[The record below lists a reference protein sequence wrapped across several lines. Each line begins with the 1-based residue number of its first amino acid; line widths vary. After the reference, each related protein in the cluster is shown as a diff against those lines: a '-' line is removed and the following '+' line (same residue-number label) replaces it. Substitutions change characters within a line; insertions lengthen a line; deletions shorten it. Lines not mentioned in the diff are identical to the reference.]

1 MLNVEMLSTG
11 DEVLH
16 GQIIDTNAAWLA
28 DFFFNQGL
36 PLTRRNTVGD
46 DLDAL
51 VAILRERSEQADVLI
66 VNGGL
71 GPTSDDLSALAA
83 ATAKGEGLILHPEW
97 LETMT
102 RFFAERGRP
111 MAESNRKQ
119 AEIPASAEMINNP
132 VGTAC
137 GFAIQ
142 LNRCLMFFTPG
153 VPSEFKVMVEQ
164 EILPRLRQRFTLPDP
179 PVCLRMTTFGRS
191 ESELAQSLNPLT
203 LPPGVVMGYLN
214 LGSCKW
220 TGDAHTDAL
229 IEATINNYTIEWK
242 KADAVIKREKYNIT
256 NGDELPQTGVIQMA
270 KVYIAK
276 KRKLK
281 VGDKMAGRHGNK
293 GIVARIVRDEDMPF
307 LEDGTIVDICLNP
320 LGVPSRMNLGQIYE
334 TVLGW
339 AGRELGLKFAT
350 PIFDGASLDQI
361 NEYTAKAGIPH
372 SGRTYLY
379 DGGTGEKFDQPA
391 TVGVIY
397 MLKLGHMIDDKMHAR
412 SIGPYSLITQQ
423 PLGGKAQFGGQRF
436 GEMEVWALEG
446 FGAANI
452 LQEILTIKSDDVMG
466 RAKAYEAIVKGENL
480 PKPGI
485 PEAMN
490 VLLHELRGLA
500 LSVKLE

>member
-16 GQIIDTNAAWLA
+16 GQIVDTNAAWLA

-119 AEIPASAEMINNP
+119 AGIPASAEMINNP

-179 PVCLRMTTFGRS
+179 PVCLRLTTFGRS

-203 LPPGVVMGYLN
+203 LPPGVVMGYR
-214 LGSCKW
+214 SSMPI
-220 TGDAHTDAL
+220 
-229 IEATINNYTIEWK
+229 IE
-242 KADAVIKREKYNIT
+242 
-256 NGDELPQTGVIQMA
+256 
-270 KVYIAK
+270 
-276 KRKLK
+276 
-281 VGDKMAGRHGNK
+281 
-293 GIVARIVRDEDMPF
+293 
-307 LEDGTIVDICLNP
+307 
-320 LGVPSRMNLGQIYE
+320 
-334 TVLGW
+334 
-339 AGRELGLKFAT
+339 
-350 PIFDGASLDQI
+350 
-361 NEYTAKAGIPH
+361 
-372 SGRTYLY
+372 
-379 DGGTGEKFDQPA
+379 
-391 TVGVIY
+391 
-397 MLKLGHMIDDKMHAR
+397 LKLT
-412 SIGPYSLITQQ
+412 GPANQRDAMLALWPEVRKVAGDSLIFEGTEGL
-423 PLGGKAQFGGQRF
+423 PAQIARC
-436 GEMEVWALEG
+436 
-446 FGAANI
+446 
-452 LQEILTIKSDDVMG
+452 LQERQLSLTLSEQFTSG
-466 RAKAYEAIVKGENL
+466 LLALQLSRAGA
-480 PKPGI
+480 P
-485 PEAMN
+485 
-490 VLLHELRGLA
+490 LLASEVVPAQEETLAQAARWAAERRINHFAGLA
-500 LSVKLE
+500 LAVSGQENDHLNVALATPDGTFALRVKFSATRHSLAVRQEVCAMMALNMLRRWLNGQPLASEHGWINVVDSLSL

>member
-137 GFAIQ
+137 GFAVQ

-164 EILPRLRQRFTLPDP
+164 EILPRLRQRFTLPEP
-179 PVCLRMTTFGRS
+179 PVCLRLTTFGRS

-203 LPPGVVMGYLN
+203 LPPGVVMGYR
-214 LGSCKW
+214 SSMPI
-220 TGDAHTDAL
+220 
-229 IEATINNYTIEWK
+229 IE
-242 KADAVIKREKYNIT
+242 
-256 NGDELPQTGVIQMA
+256 
-270 KVYIAK
+270 
-276 KRKLK
+276 
-281 VGDKMAGRHGNK
+281 
-293 GIVARIVRDEDMPF
+293 
-307 LEDGTIVDICLNP
+307 
-320 LGVPSRMNLGQIYE
+320 
-334 TVLGW
+334 
-339 AGRELGLKFAT
+339 
-350 PIFDGASLDQI
+350 
-361 NEYTAKAGIPH
+361 
-372 SGRTYLY
+372 
-379 DGGTGEKFDQPA
+379 
-391 TVGVIY
+391 
-397 MLKLGHMIDDKMHAR
+397 LKLT
-412 SIGPYSLITQQ
+412 GPANQRDAMLALWPEVRKVAGDSLIFEGTEGL
-423 PLGGKAQFGGQRF
+423 PAQIARC
-436 GEMEVWALEG
+436 
-446 FGAANI
+446 
-452 LQEILTIKSDDVMG
+452 LQERQLSLTLSEQFTSG
-466 RAKAYEAIVKGENL
+466 LLALQLSRAGA
-480 PKPGI
+480 P
-485 PEAMN
+485 
-490 VLLHELRGLA
+490 LLASEVVPAQEETLAQAARWAAERRINHFAGLA
-500 LSVKLE
+500 LAVSGQENDHLNVALATPDGTFALRVKFSATRHSLAVRQEVCAMMALNMLRRWLNGQPLASEHGWINVVDSLSL

>member
-66 VNGGL
+66 INGGL

-203 LPPGVVMGYLN
+203 LPPGVVMGYR
-214 LGSCKW
+214 SSMPI
-220 TGDAHTDAL
+220 
-229 IEATINNYTIEWK
+229 IE
-242 KADAVIKREKYNIT
+242 
-256 NGDELPQTGVIQMA
+256 
-270 KVYIAK
+270 
-276 KRKLK
+276 
-281 VGDKMAGRHGNK
+281 
-293 GIVARIVRDEDMPF
+293 
-307 LEDGTIVDICLNP
+307 
-320 LGVPSRMNLGQIYE
+320 
-334 TVLGW
+334 
-339 AGRELGLKFAT
+339 
-350 PIFDGASLDQI
+350 
-361 NEYTAKAGIPH
+361 
-372 SGRTYLY
+372 
-379 DGGTGEKFDQPA
+379 
-391 TVGVIY
+391 
-397 MLKLGHMIDDKMHAR
+397 LKLT
-412 SIGPYSLITQQ
+412 GPANQRDAMLALWPEVRKVAGDSLIFEGTEGL
-423 PLGGKAQFGGQRF
+423 PAQIARC
-436 GEMEVWALEG
+436 
-446 FGAANI
+446 
-452 LQEILTIKSDDVMG
+452 LQERQLSLTLSEQFTSG
-466 RAKAYEAIVKGENL
+466 LLALQLSRAGA
-480 PKPGI
+480 P
-485 PEAMN
+485 
-490 VLLHELRGLA
+490 LLASEVVPAQEETLAQAARWAAERRINHFAGLA
-500 LSVKLE
+500 LAVSGQENDHLNVALATPDGTFALRVKFSATRHSLAVRQEVCAMMALNMLRRWLNGQPLASEHGWINVVDSLSL

>member
-179 PVCLRMTTFGRS
+179 PVCLRLTTFGRS

-203 LPPGVVMGYLN
+203 LPPGVVMGYR
-214 LGSCKW
+214 SSMPI
-220 TGDAHTDAL
+220 
-229 IEATINNYTIEWK
+229 IE
-242 KADAVIKREKYNIT
+242 
-256 NGDELPQTGVIQMA
+256 
-270 KVYIAK
+270 
-276 KRKLK
+276 
-281 VGDKMAGRHGNK
+281 
-293 GIVARIVRDEDMPF
+293 
-307 LEDGTIVDICLNP
+307 
-320 LGVPSRMNLGQIYE
+320 
-334 TVLGW
+334 
-339 AGRELGLKFAT
+339 
-350 PIFDGASLDQI
+350 
-361 NEYTAKAGIPH
+361 
-372 SGRTYLY
+372 
-379 DGGTGEKFDQPA
+379 
-391 TVGVIY
+391 
-397 MLKLGHMIDDKMHAR
+397 LKLT
-412 SIGPYSLITQQ
+412 GPANQRDAMLALWPEVRKVAGDSLIFEGTEGL
-423 PLGGKAQFGGQRF
+423 PAQIARC
-436 GEMEVWALEG
+436 
-446 FGAANI
+446 
-452 LQEILTIKSDDVMG
+452 LQERQLSLTLSEQFTSG
-466 RAKAYEAIVKGENL
+466 LLALQLSRAGA
-480 PKPGI
+480 P
-485 PEAMN
+485 
-490 VLLHELRGLA
+490 LLTSEVVPAQEETLAQAARWAAERRINHFAGLA
-500 LSVKLE
+500 LAVSGQENDHLNVALATPDGTFALRVKFSATRHSLAVRQEVCAMMALNMLRRWLNGQPLASEHGWINVVDSLSL

>member
-179 PVCLRMTTFGRS
+179 PVCLGAATFGRA
-191 ESELAQSLNPLT
+191 ESELAQSRNPLT
-203 LPPGVVMGYLN
+203 LPPGVVMG
-214 LGSCKW
+214 SRSSMPI
-220 TGDAHTDAL
+220 
-229 IEATINNYTIEWK
+229 IE
-242 KADAVIKREKYNIT
+242 
-256 NGDELPQTGVIQMA
+256 
-270 KVYIAK
+270 
-276 KRKLK
+276 
-281 VGDKMAGRHGNK
+281 
-293 GIVARIVRDEDMPF
+293 
-307 LEDGTIVDICLNP
+307 
-320 LGVPSRMNLGQIYE
+320 
-334 TVLGW
+334 
-339 AGRELGLKFAT
+339 
-350 PIFDGASLDQI
+350 
-361 NEYTAKAGIPH
+361 
-372 SGRTYLY
+372 
-379 DGGTGEKFDQPA
+379 
-391 TVGVIY
+391 
-397 MLKLGHMIDDKMHAR
+397 LKLT
-412 SIGPYSLITQQ
+412 GPANQRDAMLALWPEVRKVAGDSLIFEGTEGL
-423 PLGGKAQFGGQRF
+423 PAQIARC
-436 GEMEVWALEG
+436 
-446 FGAANI
+446 
-452 LQEILTIKSDDVMG
+452 LQERQLSLTLSEQFTSG
-466 RAKAYEAIVKGENL
+466 LLALQLSRAGA
-480 PKPGI
+480 P
-485 PEAMN
+485 
-490 VLLHELRGLA
+490 LLASEVVPAQEETLAQAARWAAERRINHFAGLA
-500 LSVKLE
+500 LAVSGQENDHLNVALATPDGTFALRVKFSATRHSLAVRQEVCAMMALNMLRRWLNGQPLASEHGWINVVDSLSL

>member
-203 LPPGVVMGYLN
+203 LPPGVVMGYR
-214 LGSCKW
+214 SSMPI
-220 TGDAHTDAL
+220 
-229 IEATINNYTIEWK
+229 IE
-242 KADAVIKREKYNIT
+242 
-256 NGDELPQTGVIQMA
+256 
-270 KVYIAK
+270 
-276 KRKLK
+276 
-281 VGDKMAGRHGNK
+281 
-293 GIVARIVRDEDMPF
+293 
-307 LEDGTIVDICLNP
+307 
-320 LGVPSRMNLGQIYE
+320 
-334 TVLGW
+334 
-339 AGRELGLKFAT
+339 
-350 PIFDGASLDQI
+350 
-361 NEYTAKAGIPH
+361 
-372 SGRTYLY
+372 
-379 DGGTGEKFDQPA
+379 
-391 TVGVIY
+391 
-397 MLKLGHMIDDKMHAR
+397 LKLT
-412 SIGPYSLITQQ
+412 GPANQRDAMLALWPEVRKVAGDSLIFEGTEGL
-423 PLGGKAQFGGQRF
+423 PAQIARC
-436 GEMEVWALEG
+436 
-446 FGAANI
+446 
-452 LQEILTIKSDDVMG
+452 LQERQLSLTLSEQFTSG
-466 RAKAYEAIVKGENL
+466 LLALQLSRAGA
-480 PKPGI
+480 P
-485 PEAMN
+485 
-490 VLLHELRGLA
+490 LLASEVVPAQEETLAQAARWAAERRINHFAGLA
-500 LSVKLE
+500 LAVSGQENDHLNVALATPDGTFALRVKFSATRHSLAVRQEVCAMMALNMLRRWLNGQPLASEHGWITVVDAHAL

>member
-164 EILPRLRQRFTLPDP
+164 EVLPRLRQRFTLPDP

-203 LPPGVVMGYLN
+203 LPPGVVMGYR
-214 LGSCKW
+214 SSMPI
-220 TGDAHTDAL
+220 
-229 IEATINNYTIEWK
+229 IE
-242 KADAVIKREKYNIT
+242 
-256 NGDELPQTGVIQMA
+256 
-270 KVYIAK
+270 
-276 KRKLK
+276 
-281 VGDKMAGRHGNK
+281 
-293 GIVARIVRDEDMPF
+293 
-307 LEDGTIVDICLNP
+307 
-320 LGVPSRMNLGQIYE
+320 
-334 TVLGW
+334 
-339 AGRELGLKFAT
+339 
-350 PIFDGASLDQI
+350 
-361 NEYTAKAGIPH
+361 
-372 SGRTYLY
+372 
-379 DGGTGEKFDQPA
+379 
-391 TVGVIY
+391 
-397 MLKLGHMIDDKMHAR
+397 LKLT
-412 SIGPYSLITQQ
+412 GPANQRDAMLALWPEVRKVAGDSLIFEGTEGL
-423 PLGGKAQFGGQRF
+423 PAQIARC
-436 GEMEVWALEG
+436 
-446 FGAANI
+446 
-452 LQEILTIKSDDVMG
+452 LQERQLSLTLSEQFTSG
-466 RAKAYEAIVKGENL
+466 LLALQLSRAGA
-480 PKPGI
+480 P
-485 PEAMN
+485 
-490 VLLHELRGLA
+490 LLASEVVPAQEETLAQAARWAAERRINHFAGLA
-500 LSVKLE
+500 LAVSGQENDHLNVALATPDGTFALRVKFSATRHSLAVRQEVCAMMALNMLRRWLNGQPLASEHGWINVVDSLSL

>member
-28 DFFFNQGL
+28 GFFFNQGL

-179 PVCLRMTTFGRS
+179 PVCLRLTTFGRS

-203 LPPGVVMGYLN
+203 LPPGVVMGYR
-214 LGSCKW
+214 SSMPI
-220 TGDAHTDAL
+220 
-229 IEATINNYTIEWK
+229 IE
-242 KADAVIKREKYNIT
+242 
-256 NGDELPQTGVIQMA
+256 
-270 KVYIAK
+270 
-276 KRKLK
+276 
-281 VGDKMAGRHGNK
+281 
-293 GIVARIVRDEDMPF
+293 
-307 LEDGTIVDICLNP
+307 
-320 LGVPSRMNLGQIYE
+320 
-334 TVLGW
+334 
-339 AGRELGLKFAT
+339 
-350 PIFDGASLDQI
+350 
-361 NEYTAKAGIPH
+361 
-372 SGRTYLY
+372 
-379 DGGTGEKFDQPA
+379 
-391 TVGVIY
+391 
-397 MLKLGHMIDDKMHAR
+397 LKLT
-412 SIGPYSLITQQ
+412 GPANQRDAMLALWPEVRKVAGDSLIFEGTEGL
-423 PLGGKAQFGGQRF
+423 PAQIARC
-436 GEMEVWALEG
+436 
-446 FGAANI
+446 
-452 LQEILTIKSDDVMG
+452 LQERQLSLTLSEQFTSG
-466 RAKAYEAIVKGENL
+466 LLALQLSRAGA
-480 PKPGI
+480 P
-485 PEAMN
+485 
-490 VLLHELRGLA
+490 LLASEVVPAQEETLAQAARWAAERRINHFAGLA
-500 LSVKLE
+500 LAVSGQENDHLNVALATPDGTFALRVKFSATRHSLAVRQEVCAMMALNMLRRWLNGQPLASEHGWINVVDSLSL

>member
-137 GFAIQ
+137 GFAVQ

-203 LPPGVVMGYLN
+203 LPPGVVMGYR
-214 LGSCKW
+214 SSMPI
-220 TGDAHTDAL
+220 
-229 IEATINNYTIEWK
+229 IE
-242 KADAVIKREKYNIT
+242 
-256 NGDELPQTGVIQMA
+256 
-270 KVYIAK
+270 
-276 KRKLK
+276 
-281 VGDKMAGRHGNK
+281 
-293 GIVARIVRDEDMPF
+293 
-307 LEDGTIVDICLNP
+307 
-320 LGVPSRMNLGQIYE
+320 
-334 TVLGW
+334 
-339 AGRELGLKFAT
+339 
-350 PIFDGASLDQI
+350 
-361 NEYTAKAGIPH
+361 
-372 SGRTYLY
+372 
-379 DGGTGEKFDQPA
+379 
-391 TVGVIY
+391 
-397 MLKLGHMIDDKMHAR
+397 LKLT
-412 SIGPYSLITQQ
+412 GPANQRDAMLALWPEVRKVAGDSLIFEGTEGL
-423 PLGGKAQFGGQRF
+423 PAQIARC
-436 GEMEVWALEG
+436 
-446 FGAANI
+446 
-452 LQEILTIKSDDVMG
+452 LQERQLSLTLSEQFTSG
-466 RAKAYEAIVKGENL
+466 LLALQLSRAGA
-480 PKPGI
+480 P
-485 PEAMN
+485 
-490 VLLHELRGLA
+490 LLASEVVPAQEETLAQAARWAAERRINHFAGLA
-500 LSVKLE
+500 LAVSGQENDHLNVALATPDGTFALRVKFSVTRHSLAVRQEVCAMMALNMLRRWLNGQPLASEHGWINVVDSLSL

>member
-16 GQIIDTNAAWLA
+16 GQIVDTNAAWLA

-179 PVCLRMTTFGRS
+179 PVCLRLTTFGRS

-203 LPPGVVMGYLN
+203 LPPGVVMGYR
-214 LGSCKW
+214 SSMPI
-220 TGDAHTDAL
+220 
-229 IEATINNYTIEWK
+229 IE
-242 KADAVIKREKYNIT
+242 
-256 NGDELPQTGVIQMA
+256 
-270 KVYIAK
+270 
-276 KRKLK
+276 
-281 VGDKMAGRHGNK
+281 
-293 GIVARIVRDEDMPF
+293 
-307 LEDGTIVDICLNP
+307 
-320 LGVPSRMNLGQIYE
+320 
-334 TVLGW
+334 
-339 AGRELGLKFAT
+339 
-350 PIFDGASLDQI
+350 
-361 NEYTAKAGIPH
+361 
-372 SGRTYLY
+372 
-379 DGGTGEKFDQPA
+379 
-391 TVGVIY
+391 
-397 MLKLGHMIDDKMHAR
+397 LKLT
-412 SIGPYSLITQQ
+412 GPANQLDAMLALWPEVRKVAGDSLIFEGTEGL
-423 PLGGKAQFGGQRF
+423 PAQIARC
-436 GEMEVWALEG
+436 
-446 FGAANI
+446 
-452 LQEILTIKSDDVMG
+452 LQERQLSLTLSEQFTG
-466 RAKAYEAIVKGENL
+466 GLLALQLSRAGA
-480 PKPGI
+480 P
-485 PEAMN
+485 
-490 VLLHELRGLA
+490 LLASEVVPAQEETLAQAARWAAERRINHFAGLA
-500 LSVKLE
+500 LAVSGQENDHLNVALATPDGTFALRVKFSATRHSLAVRQEVCAMMALNMLRRWLNGQPLASEHGWINVVDSLSL

>member
-203 LPPGVVMGYLN
+203 LPPGVVMGYR
-214 LGSCKW
+214 SSMPI
-220 TGDAHTDAL
+220 
-229 IEATINNYTIEWK
+229 IE
-242 KADAVIKREKYNIT
+242 
-256 NGDELPQTGVIQMA
+256 
-270 KVYIAK
+270 
-276 KRKLK
+276 
-281 VGDKMAGRHGNK
+281 
-293 GIVARIVRDEDMPF
+293 
-307 LEDGTIVDICLNP
+307 
-320 LGVPSRMNLGQIYE
+320 
-334 TVLGW
+334 
-339 AGRELGLKFAT
+339 
-350 PIFDGASLDQI
+350 
-361 NEYTAKAGIPH
+361 
-372 SGRTYLY
+372 
-379 DGGTGEKFDQPA
+379 
-391 TVGVIY
+391 
-397 MLKLGHMIDDKMHAR
+397 LKLT
-412 SIGPYSLITQQ
+412 GPANQRDAMLALWPEVRKVAGDSLIFEGTEGL
-423 PLGGKAQFGGQRF
+423 PAQIARC
-436 GEMEVWALEG
+436 
-446 FGAANI
+446 
-452 LQEILTIKSDDVMG
+452 LQERQLSLTLSEQFTSG
-466 RAKAYEAIVKGENL
+466 LLALQLSRAGA
-480 PKPGI
+480 P
-485 PEAMN
+485 
-490 VLLHELRGLA
+490 LLASEVVPAQEETLAQAARWAAERRINHFAGLA
-500 LSVKLE
+500 LAVSGQENDHLNVALATPDGTFALRVKFSASRHSLAVRQEVCAMMALNMLRRWLNGQPLASEHGWINVVDSLSL

>member
-179 PVCLRMTTFGRS
+179 PVCLRLTTFGRS

-203 LPPGVVMGYLN
+203 LPPGVVMGYR
-214 LGSCKW
+214 SSMPI
-220 TGDAHTDAL
+220 
-229 IEATINNYTIEWK
+229 IE
-242 KADAVIKREKYNIT
+242 
-256 NGDELPQTGVIQMA
+256 
-270 KVYIAK
+270 
-276 KRKLK
+276 
-281 VGDKMAGRHGNK
+281 
-293 GIVARIVRDEDMPF
+293 
-307 LEDGTIVDICLNP
+307 
-320 LGVPSRMNLGQIYE
+320 
-334 TVLGW
+334 
-339 AGRELGLKFAT
+339 
-350 PIFDGASLDQI
+350 
-361 NEYTAKAGIPH
+361 
-372 SGRTYLY
+372 
-379 DGGTGEKFDQPA
+379 
-391 TVGVIY
+391 
-397 MLKLGHMIDDKMHAR
+397 LKLT
-412 SIGPYSLITQQ
+412 GPANQRDAMLALWPEVRKVAGDSLIFEGTEG
-423 PLGGKAQFGGQRF
+423 LAAQIARC
-436 GEMEVWALEG
+436 
-446 FGAANI
+446 
-452 LQEILTIKSDDVMG
+452 LQERQLSLTLSEQFTSG
-466 RAKAYEAIVKGENL
+466 LLALQLSRAGA
-480 PKPGI
+480 P
-485 PEAMN
+485 
-490 VLLHELRGLA
+490 LLASEVVPAQEETLAQAARWAAERRINHFAGLA
-500 LSVKLE
+500 LAVSGQENDHLNVALATPDGTFALRVKFSATRHSLAVRQEVCAMMALNMLRRWLNGQPLASEHGWINVVDSLSL

>member
-16 GQIIDTNAAWLA
+16 GQIVDTNAAWLA

-46 DLDAL
+46 NLDAL

-179 PVCLRMTTFGRS
+179 PVCLRLTTFGRS

-203 LPPGVVMGYLN
+203 LPPGVVMGYR
-214 LGSCKW
+214 SSMPI
-220 TGDAHTDAL
+220 
-229 IEATINNYTIEWK
+229 IE
-242 KADAVIKREKYNIT
+242 
-256 NGDELPQTGVIQMA
+256 
-270 KVYIAK
+270 
-276 KRKLK
+276 
-281 VGDKMAGRHGNK
+281 
-293 GIVARIVRDEDMPF
+293 
-307 LEDGTIVDICLNP
+307 
-320 LGVPSRMNLGQIYE
+320 
-334 TVLGW
+334 
-339 AGRELGLKFAT
+339 
-350 PIFDGASLDQI
+350 
-361 NEYTAKAGIPH
+361 
-372 SGRTYLY
+372 
-379 DGGTGEKFDQPA
+379 
-391 TVGVIY
+391 
-397 MLKLGHMIDDKMHAR
+397 LKLT
-412 SIGPYSLITQQ
+412 GPANQRDAMLALWPEVRKVAGDSLIFEGTEWL
-423 PLGGKAQFGGQRF
+423 PAQIARC
-436 GEMEVWALEG
+436 
-446 FGAANI
+446 
-452 LQEILTIKSDDVMG
+452 LQERQLSLTLSEQFTSG
-466 RAKAYEAIVKGENL
+466 LLALQLSRAGA
-480 PKPGI
+480 P
-485 PEAMN
+485 
-490 VLLHELRGLA
+490 LLASEVVPAQEETLAQAARWAAERRINHFAGLA
-500 LSVKLE
+500 LAVSGQENDHLNVALATPDGTFALRVKFSATRHSLAVRQEVCAMMALNMLRRWLNGQPLASEHGWINVVDSLSL

>member
-179 PVCLRMTTFGRS
+179 PVCLRLTTFGRS

-203 LPPGVVMGYLN
+203 LPPGVVMGYR
-214 LGSCKW
+214 SSMPI
-220 TGDAHTDAL
+220 
-229 IEATINNYTIEWK
+229 IE
-242 KADAVIKREKYNIT
+242 
-256 NGDELPQTGVIQMA
+256 
-270 KVYIAK
+270 
-276 KRKLK
+276 
-281 VGDKMAGRHGNK
+281 
-293 GIVARIVRDEDMPF
+293 
-307 LEDGTIVDICLNP
+307 
-320 LGVPSRMNLGQIYE
+320 
-334 TVLGW
+334 
-339 AGRELGLKFAT
+339 
-350 PIFDGASLDQI
+350 
-361 NEYTAKAGIPH
+361 
-372 SGRTYLY
+372 
-379 DGGTGEKFDQPA
+379 
-391 TVGVIY
+391 
-397 MLKLGHMIDDKMHAR
+397 LKLT
-412 SIGPYSLITQQ
+412 GPANQRDAMLALWPEVRKVAGDSLIFEGTEGL
-423 PLGGKAQFGGQRF
+423 PAQIARC
-436 GEMEVWALEG
+436 
-446 FGAANI
+446 
-452 LQEILTIKSDDVMG
+452 LQERQLSLTLSEQFTSG
-466 RAKAYEAIVKGENL
+466 LLALQLSRAGA
-480 PKPGI
+480 P
-485 PEAMN
+485 
-490 VLLHELRGLA
+490 LLASEVVPAQEETLAQAARWAAERRINHFAGLA
-500 LSVKLE
+500 LAVSGQENDHLNVALATPDGTFALRVKFSATRHSLAVRQEVCAMMALNMLRRWLNGQPLASE

>member
-16 GQIIDTNAAWLA
+16 GQIVDTNAAWLA

-203 LPPGVVMGYLN
+203 LPPGVVMGYR
-214 LGSCKW
+214 SSMPI
-220 TGDAHTDAL
+220 
-229 IEATINNYTIEWK
+229 IE
-242 KADAVIKREKYNIT
+242 
-256 NGDELPQTGVIQMA
+256 
-270 KVYIAK
+270 
-276 KRKLK
+276 
-281 VGDKMAGRHGNK
+281 
-293 GIVARIVRDEDMPF
+293 
-307 LEDGTIVDICLNP
+307 
-320 LGVPSRMNLGQIYE
+320 
-334 TVLGW
+334 
-339 AGRELGLKFAT
+339 
-350 PIFDGASLDQI
+350 
-361 NEYTAKAGIPH
+361 
-372 SGRTYLY
+372 
-379 DGGTGEKFDQPA
+379 
-391 TVGVIY
+391 
-397 MLKLGHMIDDKMHAR
+397 LKLT
-412 SIGPYSLITQQ
+412 GPADQRDAMLALWPEVRKVAGDSLIFEGTEGL
-423 PLGGKAQFGGQRF
+423 PAQIARC
-436 GEMEVWALEG
+436 
-446 FGAANI
+446 
-452 LQEILTIKSDDVMG
+452 LQERQLSLTLSEQFTG
-466 RAKAYEAIVKGENL
+466 GLLALQLSRAGA
-480 PKPGI
+480 P
-485 PEAMN
+485 
-490 VLLHELRGLA
+490 LLASEVVPAQEETLAQAARWAAERRINHFAGLA
-500 LSVKLE
+500 LAVSGQENDHLNVALATPDGTFALRVKFSATRHSLAVRQEVCAMMALNMLRRWLNGQPLASEHGWINVVDSLSL

>member
-16 GQIIDTNAAWLA
+16 GQIVDTNAAWLT

-36 PLTRRNTVGD
+36 PLTRRHTVGD

-97 LETMT
+97 LDTMT

-164 EILPRLRQRFTLPDP
+164 EILPRLRQRFTLPEP
-179 PVCLRMTTFGRS
+179 PVCLRLTTFGRS

-203 LPPGVVMGYLN
+203 LPPGVVMGYR
-214 LGSCKW
+214 SSMPI
-220 TGDAHTDAL
+220 
-229 IEATINNYTIEWK
+229 IE
-242 KADAVIKREKYNIT
+242 
-256 NGDELPQTGVIQMA
+256 
-270 KVYIAK
+270 
-276 KRKLK
+276 
-281 VGDKMAGRHGNK
+281 
-293 GIVARIVRDEDMPF
+293 
-307 LEDGTIVDICLNP
+307 
-320 LGVPSRMNLGQIYE
+320 
-334 TVLGW
+334 
-339 AGRELGLKFAT
+339 
-350 PIFDGASLDQI
+350 
-361 NEYTAKAGIPH
+361 
-372 SGRTYLY
+372 
-379 DGGTGEKFDQPA
+379 
-391 TVGVIY
+391 
-397 MLKLGHMIDDKMHAR
+397 LKLT
-412 SIGPYSLITQQ
+412 GPAEQRDAMLALWPEVRKVAGDSLIFEGTEGL
-423 PLGGKAQFGGQRF
+423 PAQIARC
-436 GEMEVWALEG
+436 
-446 FGAANI
+446 
-452 LQEILTIKSDDVMG
+452 LQERQLSLTLSEQFTG
-466 RAKAYEAIVKGENL
+466 GLLALQLSRAGA
-480 PKPGI
+480 P
-485 PEAMN
+485 
-490 VLLHELRGLA
+490 LLVSEVVPAQEETLAQAARWAAERRINHFAGLA
-500 LSVKLE
+500 LAVSGQENDHLNVALATPDGTFALRVKFSVTRHSLAVRQEVCAMMALNLLRRWLNGQPLASEHGWINVVDSLSL

>member
-16 GQIIDTNAAWLA
+16 GQIVDTNAAWLA

-164 EILPRLRQRFTLPDP
+164 EILSRLRQRFTLPDP

-203 LPPGVVMGYLN
+203 LPPGVVMGYR
-214 LGSCKW
+214 SSMPI
-220 TGDAHTDAL
+220 
-229 IEATINNYTIEWK
+229 IE
-242 KADAVIKREKYNIT
+242 
-256 NGDELPQTGVIQMA
+256 
-270 KVYIAK
+270 
-276 KRKLK
+276 
-281 VGDKMAGRHGNK
+281 
-293 GIVARIVRDEDMPF
+293 
-307 LEDGTIVDICLNP
+307 
-320 LGVPSRMNLGQIYE
+320 
-334 TVLGW
+334 
-339 AGRELGLKFAT
+339 
-350 PIFDGASLDQI
+350 
-361 NEYTAKAGIPH
+361 
-372 SGRTYLY
+372 
-379 DGGTGEKFDQPA
+379 
-391 TVGVIY
+391 
-397 MLKLGHMIDDKMHAR
+397 LKLT
-412 SIGPYSLITQQ
+412 GPANQRDAMLALWPEVRKVAGDSLIFEGTQGL
-423 PLGGKAQFGGQRF
+423 PAQIARC
-436 GEMEVWALEG
+436 
-446 FGAANI
+446 
-452 LQEILTIKSDDVMG
+452 LQERQLSLTLSEQFTG
-466 RAKAYEAIVKGENL
+466 GLLALQLSRAGA
-480 PKPGI
+480 P
-485 PEAMN
+485 
-490 VLLHELRGLA
+490 LLASEVVPAQEETLAQAARWAAERRINHFAGLA
-500 LSVKLE
+500 LAVSGQENDQLNVALATPDGTFALRVKFSATRRSLAVRQEVCAMMALNMLRRWLNGQPLASEHGWINVVDSLSL

>member
-16 GQIIDTNAAWLA
+16 GQIVDTNAAWLA

-36 PLTRRNTVGD
+36 PLTRRHTVGD

-137 GFAIQ
+137 GFAVQ

-164 EILPRLRQRFTLPDP
+164 EILPRLRQRFTLPEP
-179 PVCLRMTTFGRS
+179 PVCLRLTTFGRS

-203 LPPGVVMGYLN
+203 LPPGVVMGYR
-214 LGSCKW
+214 SSMPI
-220 TGDAHTDAL
+220 
-229 IEATINNYTIEWK
+229 IE
-242 KADAVIKREKYNIT
+242 
-256 NGDELPQTGVIQMA
+256 
-270 KVYIAK
+270 
-276 KRKLK
+276 
-281 VGDKMAGRHGNK
+281 
-293 GIVARIVRDEDMPF
+293 
-307 LEDGTIVDICLNP
+307 
-320 LGVPSRMNLGQIYE
+320 
-334 TVLGW
+334 
-339 AGRELGLKFAT
+339 
-350 PIFDGASLDQI
+350 
-361 NEYTAKAGIPH
+361 
-372 SGRTYLY
+372 
-379 DGGTGEKFDQPA
+379 
-391 TVGVIY
+391 
-397 MLKLGHMIDDKMHAR
+397 LKLT
-412 SIGPYSLITQQ
+412 GPADQRDAMLALWPEVRKVAGDSLIFEGTEGL
-423 PLGGKAQFGGQRF
+423 PAQIARC
-436 GEMEVWALEG
+436 
-446 FGAANI
+446 
-452 LQEILTIKSDDVMG
+452 LQERQLSLTLSEQFTG
-466 RAKAYEAIVKGENL
+466 GLLALQLSRAGA
-480 PKPGI
+480 P
-485 PEAMN
+485 
-490 VLLHELRGLA
+490 LLASEMVPAQEETLAQAARWAAERRINHFAGLA
-500 LSVKLE
+500 LAVSGQENDHLNVALATPDGTFALRVKFSVTRHSLAVRQEVCAMMALNMLRRWLNGQPLASEHGWINVVDSLSL